1 MKMKSRSA
9 LVVSVLALAAT
20 ISCSSRR
27 PPYIP
32 DNPEL
37 RQLPVYFYPAGP
49 TGTAKAVIFFFGN
62 DVGFWTPHR
71 DLADYLSTQGYS
83 VVGFDMR
90 TFLAGLPEEP
100 AARDSAFDARILP
113 LIASARHEI
122 HADSLPLIIAGH
134 SLGAEVAIW
143 TAAFA
148 HPPDM
153 IGVIAMSP
161 GLSSHLEVS
170 ASDLLNGA
178 EPTGPSSFSVP
189 ATVHAIAP
197 AVRVAIVRGSHDKYR
212 YADSAL
218 IVAGGNRIHSY
229 IVPFASHSLK
239 RIIVAKPVMRQAINW
254 LLEPVSGDRAATA
267 EPATSGSPAGPGSRK

>member
-1 MKMKSRSA
+1 MKMRSIRR
-9 LVVSVLALAAT
+9 LVLSVLALAA
-20 ISCSSRR
+20 IVGCSSRR

-32 DNPEL
+32 HNPEL
-37 RQLPVYFYPAGP
+37 RRLPLFFYPAAQAAP
-49 TGTAKAVIFFFGN
+49 ARAVIFFFGN
-62 DVGFWTPHR
+62 DIGFWTPHR
-71 DLADYLSTQGYS
+71 DLAEYLSGLGYS

-90 TFLAGLPEEP
+90 SFLADLPEKP
-100 AARDSAFDARILP
+100 AQRDSAFDARILP
-113 LIASARHEI
+113 LIASTRHEI

-134 SLGAEVAIW
+134 SLGAEIAIW

-153 IGVIAMSP
+153 VGVIAMSP
-161 GLSSHLEVS
+161 GLSSHLQVS
-170 ASDLLNGA
+170 ASDILNGP

-189 ATVHAIAP
+189 ATLHSIAP
-197 AVRVAIVRGSHDKYR
+197 VVRVAIVRGSHDKYR

-239 RIIVAKPVMRQAINW
+239 RIIVAKPVMRQAIDW
-254 LLEPVSGDRAATA
+254 LLEPGADTRAAVAAPTTTA
-267 EPATSGSPAGPGSRK
+267 SPAGSRK

>member
-1 MKMKSRSA
+1 MKMRYSRA
-9 LVVSVLALAAT
+9 LVLSVLALGVIT
-20 ISCSSRR
+20 SCSSRR

-32 DNPEL
+32 HNREL
-37 RQLPVYFYPAGP
+37 RRLPLFFYPASP
-49 TGTAKAVIFFFGN
+49 AAPARAVIFFFGN
-62 DVGFWTPHR
+62 DIGFWTPHR
-71 DLADYLSTQGYS
+71 DLADYLSSLGYS

-90 TFLAGLPEEP
+90 SFLADLPEKR
-100 AARDSAFDARILP
+100 AQRDSAFDARILP
-113 LIASARHEI
+113 LIASTRHEI

-153 IGVIAMSP
+153 VGVIAMSP

-170 ASDLLNGA
+170 AADLLSEA

-218 IVAGGNRIHSY
+218 IVAGGNRIHNY

-239 RIIVAKPVMRQAINW
+239 RIIVAKPVMRQAVAW
-254 LLEPVSGDRAATA
+254 LLEPVSGTRAAAVET
-267 EPATSGSPAGPGSRK
+267 PASRNPAGSGSRK